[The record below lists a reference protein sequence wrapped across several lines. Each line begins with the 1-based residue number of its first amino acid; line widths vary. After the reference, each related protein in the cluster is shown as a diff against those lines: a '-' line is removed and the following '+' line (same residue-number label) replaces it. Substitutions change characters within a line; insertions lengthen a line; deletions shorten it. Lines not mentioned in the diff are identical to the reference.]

1 MRTVLGII
9 LGIGAWFVIVLGVS
23 FVIKVVDPGLDTALL
38 VHVTTTAMVERL
50 IIGFAGTIVAGYVA
64 ALVNGENGRAPLI
77 VGVLLLAFWGY
88 YHVTMIWNQFPIW
101 YHLTF
106 FASLPLLSV
115 LGGRLAG
122 PRPSSMRGPEN

>member
-1 MRTVLGII
+1 MRIVLGII
-9 LGIGAWFVIVLGVS
+9 LGITAWFVIVLGVS
-23 FVIKVVDPGLDTALL
+23 FVIKSADPALNAAL
-38 VHVTTTAMVERL
+38 ASHVTTTALVERL

-64 ALVNGENGRAPLI
+64 ALASGENRRAPLI
-77 VGVLLLAFWGY
+77 AGVLLLAFWGY
-88 YHVTMIWNQFPIW
+88 YHVTMIWNQFPLW

-122 PRPSSMRGPEN
+122 SKSAA